1 MNMFVIKS
9 CNIKVG
15 LWVRG
20 VNVKWSEASLTCCI
34 WPCFDVCVLAWT
46 DGSWLGHRW
55 SVNGAMNAV
64 KSSEQTPDHESSMRK
79 PDLHPASNK
88 EHKNGE
94 CIIIPEQNVKFNLAS
109 KSWKCLASCNFKH
122 CKDDNQWR
130 ALLVN
135 LYCHNSRVSSNCP
148 KVTLIKCV
156 YTFTLV
162 WH

>member
-15 LWVRG
+15 VWVRG

-34 WPCFDVCVLAWT
+34 WPCFDVFWPGQTAADWDTGGAWT
-46 DGSWLGHRW
+46 GQW
-55 SVNGAMNAV
+55 M
-64 KSSEQTPDHESSMRK
+64 
-79 PDLHPASNK
+79 
-88 EHKNGE
+88 
-94 CIIIPEQNVKFNLAS
+94 
-109 KSWKCLASCNFKH
+109 
-122 CKDDNQWR
+122 QWR
-130 ALLVN
+130 AVNRLQIMSPAWGSLTFIPPQTKSTRMVSASLYPNRMSNLIQHQKAESALQVAISNTARMTINGGQLLLVN
-135 LYCHNSRVSSNCP
+135 LYSHNSRVSSNCP